1 MPFAA
6 TGRPAIAANLGF
18 MAYFLTAGAAWPAEP
33 ASNGYAMQPPDRIEL
48 ALSEIKEFE
57 TETEDETG
65 FGQGLPLPPKLGAP
79 LPEESIERRDLPDVE
94 VSKDLSLLP
103 EPVRRMRELIVE
115 AAKSG
120 DPEKLRPLL
129 GSGPTATQLSF
140 GAIESDPIQYLK
152 DVSGDQNGLE
162 LLAILLDIFDAGYA
176 RLDAGEA
183 TEIYIWPYFYTLPLD
198 VLDDRQMVELFRIIT
213 AGDLQDMR
221 AFGSYSFYRT
231 GISPDGEWLFFLA
244 GD

>member
-6 TGRPAIAANLGF
+6 TGRPAIAASFGF
-18 MAYFLTAGAAWPAEP
+18 MAYFLIAGVAWPAQP
-33 ASNGYAMQPPDRIEL
+33 ASIGDAAQATDRIEL
-48 ALSEIKEFE
+48 ALSDIQEIED
-57 TETEDETG
+57 ETEDEGG
-65 FGQGLPLPPKLGAP
+65 FEQGLPLPPKLGGAF
-79 LPEESIERRDLPDVE
+79 PEESVERRDIPDAE
-94 VSKDLSLLP
+94 ISMDLSLLP

-129 GSGPTATQLSF
+129 GTGPTATQLSF
-140 GAIESDPIQYLK
+140 GAIDSDPIQYLK

-162 LLAILLDIFDAGYA
+162 LLAILLDIFDSGYA

-183 TEIYIWPYFYTLPLD
+183 TEIYIWPYFYSLPLD
-198 VLDDRQMVELFRIIT
+198 GLDDRQMVELFRIIT

-221 AFGSYSFYRT
+221 AYGNYSFYRT

>member
-6 TGRPAIAANLGF
+6 TGQSAFAANLGF

-33 ASNGYAMQPPDRIEL
+33 VSKGDAVQRPDRIEL
-48 ALSEIKEFE
+48 ALSEIKEI
-57 TETEDETG
+57 ETEDETG
-65 FGQGLPLPPKLGAP
+65 FEQGLPLPPKLGAP
-79 LPEESIERRDLPDVE
+79 PQEESVERRDLPDVE
-94 VSKDLSLLP
+94 VGKDLSLLP

-120 DPEKLRPLL
+120 DPESLRPLL
-129 GSGPTATQLSF
+129 GIGPTATQLSF
-140 GAIESDPIQYLK
+140 GPVDSDPIQYLK

-176 RLDAGEA
+176 RLDAGET
-183 TEIYIWPYFYTLPLD
+183 TETYIWPYFYTLPLD
-198 VLDDRQMVELFRIIT
+198 ALDDRQMVELFRIIT
-213 AGDLQDMR
+213 AGDLQDMQ

-231 GISPDGEWLFFLA
+231 GISPEGEWLFFLA
-244 GD
+244 GE